1 VTAPSRQAFGLPAFH
16 GDPLNENRRP
26 LTPALSATAVLVA
39 LAGITGCSSVSD
51 ALTPAKVDYRTG
63 ATKTTTLEVPPDLT
77 QLVND
82 PRYQAPSG
90 SAVSANAMQST
101 TPGARTDSGATPLIA
116 PQQVGSLHIERA
128 GTQRWLVT
136 PLSAEQLW
144 PVLHSFWQEQ
154 GFTLEREQPELGVME
169 TDWME
174 NRAKI
179 PQDIIRRTIGKVFSG
194 LYDSG
199 LRDRYRTRV
208 ERTANGTEVY
218 ITHRGAEE
226 IYTSERK
233 DQTVWQVRP
242 ADPNLEAEMLAR
254 LMLKLGAPEQAA
266 EQAKAEAAKGV
277 NAPSPSGE
285 ALPARARLVTDAPGA
300 ALRVDDGFE
309 RAWRRVGSAL
319 DRTGFTVEDRDRAQ
333 GVYFVRYVDP
343 KLAGKE
349 DPGFFARLFGAKK
362 AEGTAGERLRI
373 QVKGENPTSTL
384 VSVQDTQGVPQK
396 SDSAGNIVRLLV
408 NELK

>member
-1 VTAPSRQAFGLPAFH
+1 M
-16 GDPLNENRRP
+16 NENRRP
-26 LTPALSATAVLVA
+26 FTPALSASALLVA
-39 LAGITGCSSVSD
+39 LTGITGCSSMSD
-51 ALTPAKVDYRTG
+51 ALTPAKVDYRT
-63 ATKTTTLEVPPDLT
+63 AAAKTATLEVPPDLT
-77 QLVND
+77 QLTND

-90 SAVSANAMQST
+90 AVVSANAIQSA
-101 TPGARTDSGATPLIA
+101 TPGARTEAATGPAIA

-136 PLSAEQLW
+136 PLTAEQLW

-154 GFTLEREQPELGVME
+154 GFTLERDQPELGVME

-179 PQDIIRRTIGKVFSG
+179 PQDIVRRTIGKVFSG

-199 LRDRYRTRV
+199 LRDRYRTRI
-208 ERTANGTEVY
+208 ERTANGAEVY

-226 IYTSERK
+226 VYTSDRK

-242 ADPNLEAEMLAR
+242 ADPGLEAEMLAR

-266 EQAKAEAAKGV
+266 AEAKASAEKAAGTPV
-277 NAPSPSGE
+277 PGE
-285 ALPARARLVTDAPGA
+285 TLPARARLVTDVPGA

-309 RAWRRVGSAL
+309 RSWRRVGSAL
-319 DRTGFTVEDRDRAQ
+319 DRTGFTVEDRDRTQ
-333 GVYFVRYVDP
+333 GVYYVRYVDP

-362 AEGTAGERLRI
+362 AEGSAGERLRI
-373 QVKGENPTSTL
+373 QVQGENPNSTL
-384 VSVQDTQGVPQK
+384 VSVQDTQGAPQK
-396 SDSAGNIVRLLV
+396 SDSARNIVRLLV

>member
-1 VTAPSRQAFGLPAFH
+1 
-16 GDPLNENRRP
+16 LNENRRP
-26 LTPALSATAVLVA
+26 FTPALSASALLVT
-39 LAGITGCSSVSD
+39 LVGMTGCSSVSD
-51 ALTPAKVDYRTG
+51 ALTPPKVDYRTG
-63 ATKTTTLEVPPDLT
+63 AAKTATLEVPPDLT
-77 QLVND
+77 QLAND

-90 SAVSANAMQST
+90 AVVSANAIQS
-101 TPGARTDSGATPLIA
+101 ATPNANPAASAGPAIA
-116 PQQVGSLHIERA
+116 PQQVGNLRIERA

-144 PVLHSFWQEQ
+144 SVLHSFWQEQ
-154 GFTLEREQPELGVME
+154 GFTLERDQPELGVME

-179 PQDIIRRTIGKVFSG
+179 PQDIVRRTIGKVFSG

-208 ERTANGTEVY
+208 ERTPNGTEVY
-218 ITHRGAEE
+218 ISHRGAEE
-226 IYTSERK
+226 VYTSDRK

-266 EQAKAEAAKGV
+266 AEAKA
-277 NAPSPSGE
+277 NAEKPAGAPNTGE
-285 ALPARARLVTDAPGA
+285 TLPVRARIVNDAPGA
-300 ALRVDDGFE
+300 ALRMDDGFE
-309 RAWRRVGSAL
+309 RSWRRVGSAL
-319 DRTGFTVEDRDRAQ
+319 DRTGFTVEDRDRSQ
-333 GVYFVRYVDP
+333 GVYYVRYVDP

-373 QVKGENPTSTL
+373 QVQGENPNSTL
-384 VSVQDTQGVPQK
+384 VSVQNTQGAPEK
-396 SDSAGNIVRLLV
+396 SDSARNIVRLLV
-408 NELK
+408 NELR